1 MSLWESLLDDINAL
15 KNKKPPSDDD
25 APRLRSLLRQVNELT
40 GAAGSP
46 APAATK
52 PIGDV
57 AAGSHGSATLA
68 GGQGGDD
75 LNGPTAGEEKK
86 WLPSPSDGGVNHL
99 AKARREALDSGDQG
113 RIDGANNALSHY
125 SPDDQKRIGEAA
137 GLMVKRGRKGEVV
150 LTIPRRADDG
160 HAGPIDPR
168 RLTGEQVYDAIRMPR
183 DSSAFVKG
191 DWKER
196 MEGTLAA
203 LAELEK
209 SDPDKAAAIW
219 QKVRTLHEERDDW
232 HARWDYIKSVLPAT
246 VRDGFLRDASRYRQM
261 TPEERNDFAR
271 RFRPYERQDPKFH
284 EAIWGAI
291 RYEAVGEEIKAGPKF
306 LTMKELEERI
316 KKRKDLQDIAGKVL
330 DVAIDPRKPPSP
342 YALLAA
348 LLAAGVYTYAWKSGK
363 NAQTDVDRRLQVQ
376 AKP

>member
-15 KNKKPPSDDD
+15 KNKKVPSDDD
-25 APRLRSLLRQVNELT
+25 APRLQSLLRQVNELA
-40 GAAGSP
+40 GAARP
-46 APAATK
+46 AAPAATK
-52 PIGDV
+52 PIRDV
-57 AAGSHGSATLA
+57 AAGSYGSSTLA

-75 LNGPTAGEEKK
+75 LNGPATGEEKK

-113 RIDGANNALSHY
+113 RIDGSNNALSDYH
-125 SPDDQKRIGEAA
+125 PTDRNRIDEA
-137 GLMVKRGRKGEVV
+137 VGRLAQPGRDGEVV
-150 LTIPRRADDG
+150 LTIPQRADG
-160 HAGPIDPR
+160 GNAGPIDAR
-168 RLTGEQVYDAIRMPR
+168 RLTGEQVYDAIRIPR
-183 DSSAFVKG
+183 DSSAFAKG
-191 DWKER
+191 GWKET

-232 HARWDYIKSVLPAT
+232 HARWDYIESVLPAT

-261 TPEERNDFAR
+261 PPEERNDFAR
-271 RFRPYERQDPKFH
+271 RFRPYRQDDPKFH
-284 EAIWGAI
+284 EAVWDAI
-291 RYEAVGEEIKAGPKF
+291 RYEAVGEEIMAGPKF

-316 KKRKDLQDIAGKVL
+316 KNRKDLQDDAAGF
-330 DVAIDPRKPPSP
+330 
-342 YALLAA
+342 LLPDRVSGKIPLTA
-348 LLAAGVYTYAWKSGK
+348 LLAAGVGVFAWKSGK
-363 NAQTDVDRRLQVQ
+363 NAQRDLDRRRQVQ